1 MKIQSIIQSTALA
14 SVLLITVFAYTKGS
28 KTLDVYWVD
37 VDEKGEGTL
46 IVTPADEL
54 ILTDRGL
61 WDYRNSNRTFRTP
74 NK

>member
-14 SVLLITVFAYTKGS
+14 SALLITVFAYTKGS

-46 IVTPADEL
+46 IVTPADGL
-54 ILTDRGL
+54 ILTDSATGL
-61 WDYRNSNRTFRTP
+61 STI
-74 NK
+74 

>member
-14 SVLLITVFAYTKGS
+14 SALLITVFAYTKGS

-61 WDYRNSNRTFRTP
+61 QDYQNSNRTFRTP

>member
-1 MKIQSIIQSTALA
+1 MKIQSIIKSTALA
-14 SVLLITVFAYTKGS
+14 SALLITVFAYTKGS

-61 WDYRNSNRTFRTP
+61 QDYRNSNRTFRTL